1 MAENLMPLF
10 LTRPLLRD
18 RARCRQGLSC
28 RTRRSVVF
36 LCPFVAA
43 CHAAPMDKEDGQ
55 ACDKRGTQE
64 ACAPHVT
71 AAGTVRLLGHP
82 EMKICPETNT
92 FSSVMNRCSNT
103 PCTRNRLRPELV
115 ALFLLPAPVNDSRF
129 VMWRSRRHSR
139 SSRKGVSLPPSDC
152 TNCTNETMSR
162 GLNRSQSFRDDEFC
176 SHKQI
181 VEAAQTRHAVHV
193 CHLWP
198 HALHAHF
205 VTALEPTN
213 VRSMVICPGFPHLG
227 QCVGQDG
234 FSGIAGKTS

>member
-1 MAENLMPLF
+1 MPHASQNLMPLF

-28 RTRRSVVF
+28 RTRSSVVF

-82 EMKICPETNT
+82 GMKICPETNT

-103 PCTRNRLRPELV
+103 PCTAIGLEPE
-115 ALFLLPAPVNDSRF
+115 ASCPFSKLLAKLSNYF
-129 VMWRSRRHSR
+129 R
-139 SSRKGVSLPPSDC
+139 SSRSKILALLCGCRPARSPLCWPRSDRAQSC
-152 TNCTNETMSR
+152 RVFSIRSR
-162 GLNRSQSFRDDEFC
+162 FR
-176 SHKQI
+176 
-181 VEAAQTRHAVHV
+181 
-193 CHLWP
+193 W
-198 HALHAHF
+198 
-205 VTALEPTN
+205 VT
-213 VRSMVICPGFPHLG
+213 
-227 QCVGQDG
+227 
-234 FSGIAGKTS
+234 

>member
-103 PCTRNRLRPELV
+103 PCTAIGSNRN
-115 ALFLLPAPVNDSRF
+115 LLPFFSCQLPSTILALLCGGRGDIVAHREK
-129 VMWRSRRHSR
+129 VYRSLQVTVRIVQMRR
-139 SSRKGVSLPPSDC
+139 
-152 TNCTNETMSR
+152 
-162 GLNRSQSFRDDEFC
+162 
-176 SHKQI
+176 
-181 VEAAQTRHAVHV
+181 
-193 CHLWP
+193 
-198 HALHAHF
+198 
-205 VTALEPTN
+205 
-213 VRSMVICPGFPHLG
+213 
-227 QCVGQDG
+227 
-234 FSGIAGKTS
+234 

>member
-1 MAENLMPLF
+1 MCVAVPQTRQVTPTFHLPSRTALLVFYRVRERAIVAATTVAGMAENLMPLF

-92 FSSVMNRCSNT
+92 FSSVM
-103 PCTRNRLRPELV
+103 
-115 ALFLLPAPVNDSRF
+115 
-129 VMWRSRRHSR
+129 
-139 SSRKGVSLPPSDC
+139 
-152 TNCTNETMSR
+152 
-162 GLNRSQSFRDDEFC
+162 
-176 SHKQI
+176 
-181 VEAAQTRHAVHV
+181 
-193 CHLWP
+193 
-198 HALHAHF
+198 
-205 VTALEPTN
+205 
-213 VRSMVICPGFPHLG
+213 
-227 QCVGQDG
+227 
-234 FSGIAGKTS
+234 